1 MPQKPFN
8 LGTDPRGVFK
18 GQGLSGEGAFEQVLS
33 TRAEDIESNE
43 ALNPFKGGA
52 STAENIGEYMDRSGV
67 MGMLGSVTNVTGKG
81 MPEILLRGVKTD
93 PQGSKLAANWFGE
106 VFRGAKGPSSKNEVH
121 KELLSLPPTKISKLH
136 SKLAEKGLKIKPT
149 DLRLGRHV
157 EKKALQIVEESHPK
171 PLEVKKSGGTWTV
184 MLEGRRMGSGSFTFK
199 RNALKHK
206 AELEKLHLDNV
217 DKPVGYI
224 EQLPNGKYFLN
235 ASGPELTDSGFLF
248 VPGTDEALMNQ
259 LFMKPSTVG
268 TLESVIDDI
277 LGTTIIKRLK

>member
-1 MPQKPFN
+1 MAQPPFN
-8 LGTDPRGVFK
+8 LGTDPREVFK
-18 GQGLSGEGAFEQVLS
+18 GQRFSGKGGFEDVLS
-33 TRAEDIESNE
+33 NRAQEVEQRQSMGSIFDMSPEQ
-43 ALNPFKGGA
+43 LQKY
-52 STAENIGEYMDRSGV
+52 AEPV
-67 MGMLGSVTNVTGKG
+67 MGMLGSVTNITGKG
-81 MPEILLRGVKTD
+81 MPEILLRGVKTN
-93 PQGSKLAANWFGE
+93 PQDRKLAANWFGE
-106 VFRGAKGPSSKNEVH
+106 VFRGAKNPSSKNEVH
-121 KELLSLPPTKISKLH
+121 KELLSLPPDKITKLH
-136 SKLAEKGLKIKPT
+136 AKLAEKGLKIKST
-149 DLRLGRHV
+149 ILRLGGHV
-157 EKKALQIVEESHPK
+157 EKKALQIVEETHPK
-171 PLEVKKSGGTWTV
+171 PLDVARSGGSWYV
-184 MLEGRRMGSGSFTFK
+184 KLEGRRMGSGSFMLK

-206 AELEKLHLDNV
+206 AELEKLHLDSV